1 MYYYLPIVLV
11 VTSNIAYH
19 ICAKSIPSQMNFMV
33 SLIITYF
40 VAGVLTLALF
50 FLLPQITTVGQQPD
64 VSLWNQIKQTNWAPV
79 ALGVAIVG
87 LELGNILMYRV
98 GWNISLG
105 SLVANISL
113 ALILVIIGG
122 LFYKEVLTINHGI
135 GIVLCLIGL
144 VFINK

>member
-1 MYYYLPIVLV
+1 MTYYFPIILV
-11 VTSNIAYH
+11 VTANVAYH

-33 SLIITYF
+33 SLMITYF
-40 VAGVLTLALF
+40 VAGALTLCMF
-50 FLLPQITTVGQQPD
+50 FLLPQITTIGQQAGL
-64 VSLWNQIKQTNWAPV
+64 SLWDQIKQANWAPIT
-79 ALGVAIVG
+79 LGIAIVG

-113 ALILVIIGG
+113 ALILVVVGS
-122 LFYKEVLTINHGI
+122 LFYKEVITINQGL